1 MTKQNYEAKRSKKTV
16 SFNQEKEIERRLLEF
31 SKTFD
36 FSQWAKEKLLEK
48 MESDQKRISVKLED
62 L

>member
-1 MTKQNYEAKRSKKTV
+1 MAKQDYEAKRFKKTV
-16 SFNQEKEIERRLLEF
+16 SFNEEKELERRLLEF

-48 MESDQKRISVKLED
+48 MESEKK
-62 L
+62 

>member
-1 MTKQNYEAKRSKKTV
+1 MAKQNYETKRFKKTV
-16 SFNQEKEIERRLLEF
+16 SFNEEKELERRLLEF

-48 MESDQKRISVKLED
+48 MESEKK
-62 L
+62 

>member
-1 MTKQNYEAKRSKKTV
+1 MTKQNYEAKRFKKTV

-48 MESDQKRISVKLED
+48 MESDRKRISVKLEN

>member
-1 MTKQNYEAKRSKKTV
+1 MVKQNYEERRSKKTV
-16 SFNQEKEIERRLLEF
+16 SFNEEKELERRLLEF

-36 FSQWAKEKLLEK
+36 FSRWAKEKLLEK
-48 MESDQKRISVKLED
+48 MEGDQKHISVKLGD

>member
-1 MTKQNYEAKRSKKTV
+1 MAKQDYESKRYKKTV

-48 MESDQKRISVKLED
+48 MESDQKRISVKLGD

>member
-1 MTKQNYEAKRSKKTV
+1 MAKQDYEAKRFKKTV
-16 SFNQEKEIERRLLEF
+16 SFNEEKELERRLLEF

-36 FSQWAKEKLLEK
+36 FSKWAKEKLLER